1 MRTFLPSPRPSV
13 NLPLLCQTESEEN
26 YTMKRKILVTRE
38 VFDETID
45 YLKSH
50 FEVESNQADRI
61 YGREELLERLRGKD
75 GVQTS
80 SSDRIDGELLDQCA
94 TLKAVCNTAVGYNNI
109 DVEACTR
116 HGVMVTNTPGVL
128 TDSVADYSMGMII
141 ATCRRMTEGEA
152 YLRTGEWQGTFLK
165 QLLGQD
171 VHGATLG
178 MFGFG
183 RIGQAIA
190 RRARGFDMKI
200 LYHSRSRAAPAAE
213 AESGAVYTGKED
225 LLRKADIVLLILP
238 FTPDTQYFIGA
249 KELALMKPTAVLVN
263 MARGGI
269 VDDAALIDALKK
281 KTIWAAGLDVYE
293 NEPRLNPGFLGLT
306 NVVLSPHIASASE
319 PTRKAMAM
327 TAAKNLAAALSGE
340 TPPNLLNP
348 DYRKFLRA

>member
-1 MRTFLPSPRPSV
+1 
-13 NLPLLCQTESEEN
+13 
-26 YTMKRKILVTRE
+26 MKLKILVTRE

-45 YLKSH
+45 FLKSR
-50 FEVESNQADRI
+50 FEVESNQADRL
-61 YGREELLERLRGKD
+61 YARDELIAKLRGKD
-75 GVQTS
+75 GAQTS
-80 SSDRIDGELLDQCA
+80 SSDRIDAELLDKCP
-94 TLKAVCNTAVGYNNI
+94 TIKAVCNTAVGYNNI
-109 DVEACTR
+109 DVDACTR

-128 TDSVADYSMGMII
+128 TDSVADYSMGLII

-152 YLRTGEWQGTFLK
+152 YLRKGEWKGTFLK
-165 QLLGQD
+165 QMLGQD

-178 MFGFG
+178 IFGFG

-200 LYHSRSRAAPAAE
+200 LYHSRNRAAADVE
-213 AESGAVYTGKED
+213 RESGAVYTGKEAM
-225 LLRKADIVLLILP
+225 LRTADVVLLILP
-238 FTPDTQYFIGA
+238 FTPETQHFIGA
-249 KELALMKPTAVLVN
+249 RELALMKPTAVLVN

-281 KTIWAAGLDVYE
+281 KSIWAAGLDVFE
-293 NEPRLNPGFLGLT
+293 NEPKLNPGFLELA

-327 TAAKNLAAALSGE
+327 TAAKNLTAALSGQ

-348 DYRKFLRA
+348 DYLNFLKT

>member
-1 MRTFLPSPRPSV
+1 
-13 NLPLLCQTESEEN
+13 
-26 YTMKRKILVTRE
+26 MKQKILITRE

-45 YLKSH
+45 FLKSQ
-50 FEVESNQADRI
+50 FEVESNQADRL
-61 YGREELLERLRGKD
+61 YARDELIAKLQGKD

-80 SSDRIDGELLDQCA
+80 SSDRIDAELLDQCP
-94 TLKAVCNTAVGYNNI
+94 TIRAVCNTAVGYNNI
-109 DVEACTR
+109 DVDACTG

-128 TDSVADYSMGMII
+128 TDSVADYSMGLII

-152 YLRTGEWQGTFLK
+152 YLRKGEWKGTFLK
-165 QLLGQD
+165 QMLGQD

-178 MFGFG
+178 IFGFG
-183 RIGQAIA
+183 RIGQAVA

-200 LYHSRSRAAPAAE
+200 LYHSRSRAAADAE
-213 AESGAVYTGKED
+213 RESGAVYTGKEA
-225 LLRKADIVLLILP
+225 LLRTADVVLLILP
-238 FTPDTQYFIGA
+238 FTPETQHFIGA
-249 KELALMKPTAVLVN
+249 KELALMKPAAVLVN
-263 MARGGI
+263 VARGGI

-293 NEPRLNPGFLGLT
+293 NEPRLNPGFLELG

-327 TAAKNLAAALSGE
+327 TAAKNLAAALSGQ

-348 DYRKFLRA
+348 DYRNFLKN

>member
-1 MRTFLPSPRPSV
+1 
-13 NLPLLCQTESEEN
+13 
-26 YTMKRKILVTRE
+26 MKQKILVTRE

-45 YLKSH
+45 FLKTH
-50 FEVESNQADRI
+50 FEVDSNQADRL
-61 YGREELLERLRGKD
+61 YARDELIAKLQGKA

-80 SSDRIDGELLDQCA
+80 SSDRIDAELLVKCP
-94 TLKAVCNTAVGYNNI
+94 TIRAVCNTAVGYNNI
-109 DVEACTR
+109 DVDACTR

-128 TDSVADYSMGMII
+128 TDSVADYSMGLVI
-141 ATCRRMTEGEA
+141 ATCRRMTEGES
-152 YLRTGEWQGTFLK
+152 YLRKGEWKGTFLK
-165 QLLGQD
+165 QMLGQD

-178 MFGFG
+178 IFGFG

-200 LYHSRSRAAPAAE
+200 LYHSRNRAAVDAE
-213 AESGAVYTGKED
+213 RESGAVYIGKEE
-225 LLRKADIVLLILP
+225 LLRMADVVLLILP
-238 FTPDTQYFIGA
+238 FKPETQHFIGA
-249 KELALMKPTAVLVN
+249 KELALMKPSAVLIN

-293 NEPRLNPGFLGLT
+293 NEPRLNPGFLELS

-327 TAAKNLAAALSGE
+327 TAAKNLVAALSGQI
-340 TPPNLLNP
+340 PPNLLNP
-348 DYRKFLRA
+348 DYVKYSNA

>member
-1 MRTFLPSPRPSV
+1 
-13 NLPLLCQTESEEN
+13 
-26 YTMKRKILVTRE
+26 MKQKILITRE

-45 YLKSH
+45 FLKSQ
-50 FEVESNQADRI
+50 FEVESNQADRL
-61 YGREELLERLRGKD
+61 YARDELIAKLQGKD

-80 SSDRIDGELLDQCA
+80 SSDRIDAELLDQCP
-94 TLKAVCNTAVGYNNI
+94 TIRAVCNTAVGYNNI
-109 DVEACTR
+109 DVDACTG

-128 TDSVADYSMGMII
+128 TDSVADYSMGLII

-152 YLRTGEWQGTFLK
+152 YLRKGEWKGTFLK
-165 QLLGQD
+165 QMLGQD

-178 MFGFG
+178 IFGFG
-183 RIGQAIA
+183 RIGQAVA

-200 LYHSRSRAAPAAE
+200 LYHSRSRAAADAE
-213 AESGAVYTGKED
+213 RDSGAVYTGKEA
-225 LLRKADIVLLILP
+225 LLRTADVVLLILP
-238 FTPDTQYFIGA
+238 FTPETQHFIGA
-249 KELALMKPTAVLVN
+249 KELALMKPAAVLVN
-263 MARGGI
+263 VARGGI

-293 NEPRLNPGFLGLT
+293 NEPRLNPGFLELG

-327 TAAKNLAAALSGE
+327 TAAKNLAAALSGQ

-348 DYRKFLRA
+348 DYRNFLKN

>member
-1 MRTFLPSPRPSV
+1 
-13 NLPLLCQTESEEN
+13 
-26 YTMKRKILVTRE
+26 MKKNILVTRE

-50 FEVESNQADRI
+50 FEVESNQADRL
-61 YGREELLERLRGKD
+61 YARDELIAKLQGKV

-80 SSDRIDGELLDQCA
+80 SSDRIDAELLDKCPNIR
-94 TLKAVCNTAVGYNNI
+94 AVCNTAVGYNNI
-109 DVEACTR
+109 DLDACTR

-128 TDSVADYSMGMII
+128 TDSVADYSIGLII

-152 YLRTGEWQGTFLK
+152 YLRKGAWKGSFLK
-165 QLLGQD
+165 QMLGQD

-178 MFGFG
+178 IFGFG

-190 RRARGFDMKI
+190 RRARGFDMQI
-200 LYHSRSRAAPAAE
+200 LYHSRNRAAADAE
-213 AESGAVYTGKED
+213 AESSAVYTGKEE
-225 LLRKADIVLLILP
+225 LLRRADVVLLILP
-238 FTPDTQYFIGA
+238 FTLETQHFIGH
-249 KELALMKPTAVLVN
+249 KELALMKSTAVLIN

-269 VDDAALIDALKK
+269 VDDAALIEALKK
-281 KTIWAAGLDVYE
+281 KSIWAAGLDVYE
-293 NEPRLNPGFLGLT
+293 NEPRLNPGFLELG

-327 TAAKNLAAALSGE
+327 TAAKNLAAALSGQ

-348 DYRKFLRA
+348 DYLKYSKA

>member
-1 MRTFLPSPRPSV
+1 
-13 NLPLLCQTESEEN
+13 
-26 YTMKRKILVTRE
+26 MKQKVLVTRE

-45 YLKSH
+45 FLKRH
-50 FEVESNQADRI
+50 FEVESNQTDRL
-61 YGREELLERLRGKD
+61 YAREELIAKLQGKD

-80 SSDRIDGELLDQCA
+80 SSDRIDAGLLDKCP
-94 TLKAVCNTAVGYNNI
+94 TIKAVCNTAVGYNNI

-116 HGVMVTNTPGVL
+116 HGVMVSNTPGVL
-128 TDSVADYSMGMII
+128 TDSVADYSMGLII

-152 YLRTGEWQGTFLK
+152 YLRKGEWKGTFLK
-165 QLLGQD
+165 QMLGHD

-178 MFGFG
+178 IMGFG

-200 LYHSRSRAAPAAE
+200 LYHSRSRAAADAE
-213 AESGAVYTGKED
+213 KESGAIYTGKEE
-225 LLRKADIVLLILP
+225 LLRTADVVLLILP
-238 FTPDTQYFIGA
+238 FTPETQHYIGA
-249 KELALMKPTAVLVN
+249 KELAQMKPSAVLVN

-293 NEPRLNPGFLGLT
+293 NEPKLNPGFLGLG

-319 PTRKAMAM
+319 PTRRAMAM
-327 TAAKNLAAALSGE
+327 TAAKNLAAALSGQA
-340 TPPNLLNP
+340 PPNLLNP
-348 DYRKFLRA
+348 DYVKHLKT